1 MTTIRITKQF
11 TFEMAHSLTDYDGL
25 CKNIHGH
32 SYHLDVTVIGEPIR
46 DTTSPKL
53 GMIIDFGD
61 LKNIVHKEII
71 GQLDH
76 ALLLNEK
83 SDRELISILK
93 KHYEKIVL
101 LPYQPTTEN
110 LLEDMALRIRKKLP
124 VEVQLFS
131 LRLRE
136 TDRSFAEWFASD
148 ND

>member
-1 MTTIRITKQF
+1 MTKIRITKQF

>member
-1 MTTIRITKQF
+1 MTKIRITKQF
-11 TFEMAHSLTDYDGL
+11 TFEMAHSLMEYDGL

-46 DTTSPKL
+46 DNTSPKL

-83 SDRELISILK
+83 SDPELISVLK
-93 KHYEKIVL
+93 RHYEKIVL

-110 LLEDMALRIRKKLP
+110 LLEDMALRIQKKLP